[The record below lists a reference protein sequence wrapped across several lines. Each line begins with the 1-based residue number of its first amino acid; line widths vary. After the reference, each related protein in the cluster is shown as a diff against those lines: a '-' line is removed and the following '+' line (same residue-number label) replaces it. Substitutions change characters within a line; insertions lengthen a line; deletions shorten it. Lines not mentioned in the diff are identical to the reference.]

1 MSDNVKTQKASLP
14 SVDPAY
20 ALVPGALAA
29 DADLEL
35 LDSHDEALVLMSLAL
50 DGLLDEADENRLQ
63 LMLAADAGLR
73 ETWRQWQKVDTTFA
87 AMPHAEPETGFVERF
102 ALKLSVRE
110 QRARRRRQALFASA
124 AVVAWF
130 STAAVVVLLGW
141 TLLSNQTQWM
151 NDFVRELVF
160 YPSAAA
166 IWLRAVQ
173 TSLGA
178 LIGEPESL
186 AIGSAYAVG
195 VGLLLYGWLL
205 LLRRTTREEVVSS

>member
-1 MSDNVKTQKASLP
+1 MTERNKTTNPNALPVSSPNV
-14 SVDPAY
+14 
-20 ALVPGALAA
+20 A
-29 DADLEL
+29 DEFAFETLEAT
-35 LDSHDEALVLMSLAL
+35 DEAMLLMSLAL

-63 LMLAADAGLR
+63 LMLAADGGLR
-73 ETWRQWQKVDTTFA
+73 ETWRTWQKMDVIFSELPSA
-87 AMPHAEPETGFVERF
+87 APEAGFVVRFEQKLAMRER
-102 ALKLSVRE
+102 S
-110 QRARRRRQALFASA
+110 ARRRRQALFASA

-130 STAAVVVLLGW
+130 STAAVVVLMGW
-141 TLLSNQTQWM
+141 ALLSNQTQWM

-186 AIGSAYAVG
+186 AMGACYTVAVG
-195 VGLLLYGWLL
+195 VLLYGWLL

>member
-1 MSDNVKTQKASLP
+1 MMTETFKTP
-14 SVDPAY
+14 VP
-20 ALVPGALAA
+20 PGAGPIAAGDATTLA
-29 DADLEL
+29 DA
-35 LDSHDEALVLMSLAL
+35 HDEAMLLMSLAL

-73 ETWRQWQKVDTTFA
+73 DTWRTWQKMDALLVEL
-87 AMPHAEPETGFVERF
+87 PHAEPSAGFVGRFEQNLEARER
-102 ALKLSVRE
+102 
-110 QRARRRRQALFASA
+110 RARRRRQALFASA
-124 AVVAWF
+124 AAVAWL

-141 TLLSNQTQWM
+141 ALLSNQAQWM

-173 TSLGA
+173 TSLSA

-186 AIGSAYAVG
+186 ALVSSCAVAAS
-195 VGLLLYGWLL
+195 LLLYGWLL
-205 LLRRTTREEVVSS
+205 VLRRTTREEVVSS